1 MQVMSRVKYYTGKT
15 FGFFLGLVAC
25 SLELLAV
32 GLITTNG
39 WRKEVKRE
47 GGGTR

>member
-1 MQVMSRVKYYTGKT
+1 MSRVKYYTGKT

-32 GLITTNG
+32 GLITANG
-39 WRKEVKRE
+39 RRKEVKRE